1 MSVTAGASKY
11 FKMPTTT
18 EVNDSAFKIQ
28 VLTAPQSEAVRA
40 DFLAYNQRAGDAQTL
55 LDQVLHEDPNNV
67 SAYET
72 KGFLEFQQRHFEEA
86 RKWYA
91 KAVHLDS
98 QSYLAHYYFA
108 LIALSGSQD
117 SEQEQVESSLRTA
130 IRLNPQ
136 FAPAFDR
143 LAVSL
148 AMRHKN
154 LDEAH
159 MMGLTAVSLE
169 PSNVGYRIN
178 VANVLMRMEQGQN
191 AVTVLKS
198 AAKLAKTPEEI
209 QEVNNSL
216 ANAQAY
222 MEAQSKVAET
232 NQHMSEEEKGA
243 GPGQPTPDVPL
254 PHLKQR
260 PEFVAKGPH
269 RFLVGVLQSVH
280 CDSPALDLTVNASG
294 KLVPLH
300 IDNYYK
306 IPFSAMGFTPSSE
319 LNPCKDLEN
328 KPAKVEY
335 VESAS
340 PSHSAQ
346 LISVELHK

>member
-1 MSVTAGASKY
+1 MTQSSK
-11 FKMPTTT
+11 
-18 EVNDSAFKIQ
+18 SQ

-67 SAYET
+67 SAHET

-108 LIALSGSQD
+108 LIAMSGAQD
-117 SEQEQVESSLRTA
+117 SEQEEVESSLRTA

-148 AMRHKN
+148 AMQHKN

-178 VANVLMRMEQGQN
+178 VANILMRMERGES
-191 AVTVLKS
+191 AITVLKS

-232 NQHMSEEEKGA
+232 NQHISDEGKEA
-243 GPGQPTPDVPL
+243 GPGQPTPGVPV
-254 PHLKQR
+254 PHLKRR
-260 PEFVAKGPH
+260 PVFVAKGPH

-300 IDNYYK
+300 VDNYYK

-340 PSHSAQ
+340 PSTGAQ